1 MALNIWNSINNTFF
15 PPKSAVV
22 DKQQQNQVQGLFKNR
37 TDKNVAVKALNN
49 DTYNNGKRSA
59 FKLYTSKGTHL
70 GAIAKRES
78 ERANEKTPV
87 QRALEQFNR
96 TVYMDWESAAQYNKM
111 SLLSQLFVNN
121 DNEPKAL
128 KEDEVSKIASVQN
141 KTTETETDK
150 DKDKNPK
157 QNEPESAS
165 ADEVA
170 GQISKGSFIY
180 NIDDDNF
187 YMQKQDEDGKPG
199 AQKYCSVKDLQEK
212 LGYDNPKDMSVK
224 DNEVSFDKD
233 SIYKFTGKGKKE
245 HTIMSR
251 SEVLTED
258 IIGAFNN
265 KRDREAAEYAGFWS
279 DLANGKEHSLYS
291 KYTNDEIRGRLA
303 GAGIQN
309 GFFTVIVG
317 ESSQTYYLSEDKG
330 TAALFT
336 KEEYDSRYDKLSNGQ
351 IFGLERYNEDEQ
363 KDEMFKAGQTVTV
376 GGRDYVL
383 DKNKGIDIEYGAEL
397 Y

>member
-22 DKQQQNQVQGLFKNR
+22 DKQQQNQVQGLFKNSA
-37 TDKNVAVKALNN
+37 DKNTAVKALNN

-96 TVYMDWESAAQYNKM
+96 TVYMDWESTVQYNKM
-111 SLLSQLFVNN
+111 SLLSQLFANK
-121 DNEPKAL
+121 DNEPEAS
-128 KEDEVSKIASVQN
+128 KEDEVSKIASAQN
-141 KTTETETDK
+141 KTTKTETDK
-150 DKDKNPK
+150 DKSQK
-157 QNEPESAS
+157 QNEPEAAS

-187 YMQKQDEDGKPG
+187 YMQKQDEDGKLG

-233 SIYKFTGKGKKE
+233 SIYKFTGRGKKE

-291 KYTNDEIRGRLA
+291 KYTNDEIRGKLA

-309 GFFTVIVG
+309 GFFTVTVG

-336 KEEYDSRYDKLSNGQ
+336 KEEYDNRYDKLSNGQ
-351 IFGLERYNEDEQ
+351 IFGLERYDKDEQ